1 MYNQMRL
8 SRDFQFRRSNA
19 SLDFTQF
26 QPMDLPS
33 VTMIV
38 TLILSQ
44 LSNLEIKRLS
54 TTVRTTKTTNQTQTF
69 TKNSILRLSSLVAQK
84 FLYSCGTWICYLVM
98 SLLAKLE
105 LTLKIGTSLLIGGPL
120 LPSQSSIDSS
130 TIQVVQY
137 PKVLSNC
144 GQKLSQHPQI

>member
-19 SLDFTQF
+19 SFDFTQF

-44 LSNLEIKRLS
+44 LSNLETKRP
-54 TTVRTTKTTNQTQTF
+54 TMTVRTTKTTNQTQTF

-84 FLYSCGTWICYLVM
+84 SLYSCGTWICYLVM

-105 LTLKIGTSLLIGGPL
+105 LTLKIGTSLLIGGLL

-130 TIQVVQY
+130 TIQVVLCL
-137 PKVLSNC
+137 KVLSNY
-144 GQKLSQHPQI
+144 GLRLSPHLLI